1 MRAKKSAHNS
11 AQGEEA
17 QIGIADLVEVLER
30 FDRGEGA

>member
-17 QIGIADLVEVLER
+17 QTGIADLVEVLER